1 MRERHPIP
9 TVDDVL
15 YHLNEGLCSVVWILN
30 GDLTKLNLMRIQ
42 EGLQRLLPIPDFFR
56 YKRLM
61 FGISSAP
68 ELYQH
73 VIQQV
78 LTGCAG
84 AHNIAY
90 DIVIHGKTSE
100 EHDGRLRL
108 VLECLKRNG
117 LTLNRAKC
125 QIGLPKVQFMG
136 HVLSRHGIGPAAD
149 KVKAVAETREPENAS
164 EVKSFLGLVNF
175 VARYIP
181 DMSTVSEPLR
191 QLIKKDTHF
200 VFGQKEREAFAE
212 LK

>member
-1 MRERHPIP
+1 
-9 TVDDVL
+9 
-15 YHLNEGLCSVVWILN
+15 
-30 GDLTKLNLMRIQ
+30 
-42 EGLQRLLPIPDFFR
+42 
-56 YKRLM
+56 M

-84 AHNIAY
+84 AHNIAD
-90 DIVIHGKTSE
+90 DIIVHGKTPE
-100 EHDGRLRL
+100 EHDRHLRL
-108 VLECLKRNG
+108 VLECSKRNG

-125 QIGLPKVQFMG
+125 QIGLHKVGLQFMG

-149 KVKAVAETREPENAS
+149 KVKAVAETREPGNAS

-191 QLIKKDTHF
+191 HLIKKDTHF

-212 LK
+212 LKKRLSSAENLAYFEQGAPTQVIADASPVGLGAVL